1 MKDGACTADA
11 VRDALEN
18 QVIFGGRLGTN
29 LLELG
34 AVTEEA
40 LAAAL
45 RRRHGLPSLSGEI
58 PLDPAAVA
66 LLTPELADRH
76 EVVPYVVTDRG
87 LALLVC
93 DPGNLATLDE
103 VAFAVDMR
111 VHPVVVPEAR
121 MWALL
126 KRVYGVERQPRGIDV
141 QFAEL
146 PRPGPA
152 PVAAANEPAP
162 DLMNESEFN
171 ALYGKTRS
179 WTTREPPP
187 PAPDEPELVIDLVDE
202 IVEPGAP
209 ASVPVPAEVLASLAT
224 GPGHAPPPMLG
235 ARPALRA
242 PEPEPSALSFQEALR
257 FLEGVD
263 DRGAIA
269 HTVLRY
275 ARSRFRR
282 AVLLTVQHGV
292 ARGWTGLGDGLG
304 GGQAHRLRIALGAPG
319 VLETVVTTRAH
330 FLGPLPKTEANVRLL
345 KQLGGGVPGNALI
358 VPVLAAGRVV
368 NVFYGDAG
376 RGGLVDAGGV
386 GELLILATRITQSYE
401 GLLAR
406 VH

>member
-45 RRRHGLPSLSGEI
+45 RRRHGLPSLSGDV

-76 EVVPYVVTDRG
+76 EVVPYVITDRG

-126 KRVYGVERQPRGIDV
+126 RRAYGVERQLRGIDV
-141 QFAEL
+141 HFAEL

-152 PVAAANEPAP
+152 APAAATRAPAP
-162 DLMNESEFN
+162 DLMDESEFN
-171 ALYGKTRS
+171 ELYGKTRS
-179 WTTREPPP
+179 WTTHEPPP

-202 IVEPGAP
+202 IVEPDAP
-209 ASVPVPAEVLASLAT
+209 VPVPAEVLASLAT
-224 GPGHAPPPMLG
+224 GPGHAPPPRFV
-235 ARPALRA
+235 APTAPRA

-282 AVLLTVQHGV
+282 AVLLTVHHRV

-319 VLETVVTTRAH
+319 VLDTVVTTRAH

-345 KQLGGGVPGNALI
+345 KQLGGGVPGNALV

-406 VH
+406 VR